1 MVKIC
6 VQDFSKEQEEKYS
19 EHFSK
24 YPYELSTFQKYAIEG
39 IVNGAH
45 VLVTAHTGSGKTL
58 PAEHAIEYFISLGKK
73 VIYTAPIKALSNQ
86 KYNELKKKFPHISFG
101 ILTGDIKTNPS
112 AQVLIMT
119 TEILMNELYLKS
131 NPENLTV
138 KSEFEMDFQNELG
151 CVIFD
156 EVHYINDPERGHVWE
171 ESIIMLPKQVQI
183 LMLSATIDKPEEF
196 ANWIECIK
204 EKEVYLCSTNHRVVP
219 LTHYTFLTVNTGIY
233 KKIKDK
239 NLENEIKQWIN
250 KPNIICSSSS
260 QVNDL
265 TLTTNKRFTD
275 LLGEHNVHIT
285 RQHVLNEVCKHM
297 VENEMLPALCFVLSR
312 KQLEICAKEITFPL
326 LEFDSKVSY
335 TIRYE
340 CEQIIRKLPNYQEYL
355 DLPEYQTMVSLLEK
369 GIAIHHSGV
378 MPVLKEMVEILYGK
392 GYIKLLFAT
401 ETFSIGVN
409 MPTKTVVFTDI
420 TKYDGNTQ
428 RILYSHEYTQMAG
441 RAGRRGIDTV
451 GNVIHLTNLF
461 RSNIFDNLGYK
472 NMMSGKPQTLI
483 SKFKI
488 SYPLVLNLIQ
498 NDHVK
503 QTDFEDYAKKSM
515 IQLDLDK
522 KINGLDKQL
531 VSLNFDSELS
541 LDKVDVVNEYIALT
555 ANVKNLAN
563 KKRKDAEK
571 RIEQIKIANKFID
584 NDVSTVKK
592 WNENKIIFDQLNSL
606 KESSSKYINS
616 SVLHVVQYLEEK
628 NYIKKQE
635 KNYIKKQEKNYIEE
649 QDDKLVLTELG
660 SIAIHLREV
669 HCLIFSNLIISKRLE
684 SFEPNELACI
694 FSCFTNIGVQEN
706 YKSYNTSE
714 IDNSNLKDIIDY
726 ITKEYEDYD
735 EDEKV
740 LRINSS
746 IDYTIHY
753 DLVNYIQEWCLCE
766 DVIAA
771 KLLLQKLQYEKGIFL
786 GEFVKAILKIC
797 NIANE
802 MIKIAEINNSLSFLH
817 KLQQI
822 SHLLL
827 KFVATNQSLYV

>member
-6 VQDFSKEQEEKYS
+6 IQDFSKEQEEKYS

-39 IVNGAH
+39 IVNGSH

-58 PAEHAIEYFISLGKK
+58 PAEHSIEYFISLGKK

-86 KYNELKKKFPHISFG
+86 KYNELKQKFPHISFG

-131 NPENLTV
+131 NLENLTV
-138 KSEFEMDFQNELG
+138 KSEFEMDFQNDLG

-156 EVHYINDPERGHVWE
+156 EVHYINDPDRGHVWE

-204 EKEVYLCSTNHRVVP
+204 ERQVYLCSTNHRVVP

-250 KPNIICSSSS
+250 KPNIICSSSG
-260 QVNDL
+260 QINDL
-265 TLTTNKRFTD
+265 TLRTNKRFTD

-461 RSNIFDNLGYK
+461 RSNIFDNLSYK

-498 NDHVK
+498 NNHVK
-503 QTDFEDYAKKSM
+503 QTDFENYAKKSM
-515 IQLDLDK
+515 IQLDLEK
-522 KINGLDKQL
+522 KINGLDKQII
-531 VSLNFDSELS
+531 SLNFNSELS

-563 KKRKDAEK
+563 KKRKEAERK
-571 RIEQIKIANKFID
+571 IEQIKIANKFID
-584 NDVSTVKK
+584 NDVTTVKK
-592 WNENKIIFDQLNSL
+592 WNENKIIFDQLHSL

-616 SVLHVVQYLEEK
+616 SVLHVVQYLEEN
-628 NYIKKQE
+628 NYIKK
-635 KNYIKKQEKNYIEE
+635 

-660 SIAIHLREV
+660 SIAIYLREV

-694 FSCFTNIGVQEN
+694 FSCFTNVGVQES

-753 DLVNYIQEWCLCE
+753 DLINYIQEWCLCE

-771 KLLLQKLQYEKGIFL
+771 KLLLQRLQYEKGIFL

-797 NIANE
+797 NITNE

-822 SHLLL
+822 PQLLL